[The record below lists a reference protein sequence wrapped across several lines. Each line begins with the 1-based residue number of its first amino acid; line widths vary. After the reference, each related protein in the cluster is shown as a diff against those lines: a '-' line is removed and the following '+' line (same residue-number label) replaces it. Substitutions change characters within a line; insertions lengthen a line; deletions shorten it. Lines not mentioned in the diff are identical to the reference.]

1 VLFYPE
7 NNNVQNKR
15 KLIYSFNISGKG
27 EWIIYKNDNKT
38 IHFQSGKN
46 V

>member
-1 VLFYPE
+1 M
-7 NNNVQNKR
+7 
-15 KLIYSFNISGKG
+15 KLIILLIFLE

-38 IHFQSGKN
+38 IHFKSDKK